1 MEEQRREKMNGPNY
15 WEHPIFLLY
24 WIVLKKKM
32 SLQEWKDMMA
42 EIPKCDG
49 GPIEFTIDFIEKY
62 GTK

>member
-1 MEEQRREKMNGPNY
+1 MNGPNY